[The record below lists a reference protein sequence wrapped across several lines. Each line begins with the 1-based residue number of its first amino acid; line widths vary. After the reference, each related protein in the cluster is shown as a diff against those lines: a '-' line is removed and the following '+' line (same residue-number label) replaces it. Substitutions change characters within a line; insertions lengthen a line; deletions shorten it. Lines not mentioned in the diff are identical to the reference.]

1 MKKHM
6 LIGAIALLLVCLSA
20 CGAKSDSGS
29 PSVTGSGASFS
40 ASSAPGA
47 SSSQAPELPAAW
59 TPYLEVLRGEAE
71 FYSVII
77 GRNLD
82 MAHLKDAITPDDQPL
97 AAVKEFAAVD
107 LDRDGKEEI
116 ILRVAFGDNDNA
128 GFVILHETD
137 GYIYGY
143 SVVPRGLQELKADGT
158 FSYSSGAADH
168 GFGALSFTAE
178 GLEWDEISYCSSSSG
193 FFVDHEKTT
202 EKPFREAMDRQD
214 TKEDAAW
221 HEYEGNGFF
230 VFPV

>member
-1 MKKHM
+1 KRSRPVSLLTLKGKYGMKKHM

-143 SVVPRGLQELKADGT
+143 SVVLQLFQRSRRPRVRSPLL
-158 FSYSSGAADH
+158 YRRGA
-168 GFGALSFTAE
+168 
-178 GLEWDEISYCSSSSG
+178 
-193 FFVDHEKTT
+193 
-202 EKPFREAMDRQD
+202 
-214 TKEDAAW
+214 
-221 HEYEGNGFF
+221 
-230 VFPV
+230 